1 LKERHADKREGCAC
15 VSEGEGA
22 RAKQQLA
29 ANVLH
34 NRPPLGSAAT
44 KQAKQG
50 NRQGKQQKKKKL

>member
-1 LKERHADKREGCAC
+1 MKERHADKREGCAC

-34 NRPPLGSAAT
+34 IGRPSGQQQQS
-44 KQAKQG
+44 KQSKAV
-50 NRQGKQQKKKKL
+50 GKVSSRKK